1 MRPFPY
7 ILLIVVLSIAA
18 WSLLAAAPAAPQ
30 PSMTAVTAALP
41 AFLQRTSTRAVVI
54 PPPIGGPVQRLG
66 GPLGTSVMPP
76 GPPSGADCSVDANS
90 PNPTCSAFAQ
100 QERCSAFNDNGN
112 FCSANVGPQAGMAY
126 SCSTFGRKS
135 VCSVLPP
142 AAAGNPSFCSAFL
155 GIDFFAACSAVGTAN
170 RQLCS
175 TKDAGLSQCSVR
187 NTFGFAAECSV
198 RNFGAPTRS
207 FCSTKFNQPT
217 IAKSC
222 SAFDQGTLCSVVM
235 GGNGVCTTFGAAA
248 APSCSAFDPGAFCSV
263 MGGAPGTRCVQ

>member
-1 MRPFPY
+1 MRCPPV
-7 ILLIVVLSIAA
+7 ILLILVVSTVSWGLM
-18 WSLLAAAPAAPQ
+18 AAAPASHQTSLAI
-30 PSMTAVTAALP
+30 VTVALP
-41 AFLQRTSTRAVVI
+41 AFLQQTSTQTVAT
-54 PPPIGGPVQRLG
+54 PPPNGGPAQ
-66 GPLGTSVMPP
+66 PLGAPPGSSVMPP
-76 GPPSGADCSVDANS
+76 GPGSGADCLVDGNS

-126 SCSTFGRKS
+126 FCSTFGVKS
-135 VCSVLPP
+135 ACSALPP
-142 AAAGNPSFCSAFL
+142 AAAGSPSFCSAFL
-155 GIDFFAACSAVGTAN
+155 GIDFFAACSAVETVN

-175 TKDAGLSQCSVR
+175 TKGAGMSQCSVT

-217 IAKSC
+217 MANSC
-222 SAFDQGTLCSVVM
+222 SAFDQGTLCSVSM

-248 APSCSAFDPGAFCSV
+248 ARSCSAFDPGAFCSV
-263 MGGAPGTRCVQ
+263 LSGAPGNPCVQ